1 MKAKK
6 DEVKKNIMDIN
17 VYKSLIFNKK
27 KLIAEKQIK
36 VEKLISFLPNTQL
49 SYNLFQQIKGN
60 PQESLSHFKKKLDY
74 LNYFKNN

>member
-60 PQESLSHFKKKLDY
+60 P
-74 LNYFKNN
+74 